1 MISKCKSSLKSLVN
15 NKTIKTNNLT
25 IFHKFPKN
33 RNYMNKIRII
43 IKNNKNNLV
52 FLKTN
57 ITKPLFNQSKININ
71 QYINARI
78 NALSGGLR
86 RNGFHNHEAK
96 FEPKREL
103 SR

>member
-1 MISKCKSSLKSLVN
+1 MIKDHRSLIKDNKIMNYIMISKCKSSLKSLVS

-71 QYINARI
+71 
-78 NALSGGLR
+78 
-86 RNGFHNHEAK
+86 
-96 FEPKREL
+96 
-103 SR
+103 